1 MQEYLVNRPDEATM
15 ERLLNIHTVDVAG
28 VVLRLAWQVGLLRD
42 EITNLTW
49 DQVDFESF
57 QIHLPDRTVP
67 IGETLADYLRTV
79 HKRWTFVIGDPANNY
94 VVWSDRYHKQMQPQA
109 ISRIVRKALDEGGQT
124 EVRLIDLRH
133 DYVIRQ
139 LERYDWA
146 YVARITGTEIRSLQL
161 HFAQHLPDGKA
172 GPKHIDKSD
181 EIDEFR
187 LWKILQAEKDTP
199 AGLALWLTWSMGLSA
214 TTIVFL
220 TWDQVDFD
228 RNVLWL
234 PEGDIPMTTAV
245 SQLLK
250 KRYKI
255 RAGDPHVLLS
265 AEAKRPLDIYRL
277 SRIVRTAL
285 IRGGMETWTLRDL
298 WLARG
303 ENRWS
308 QAVLGKIKQ
317 DGPVTRKEVMELFGL
332 SKYSAYQR
340 LHRMVNKRLLIRVG
354 CKYYLPGSVVPP
366 EQQSETIYN
375 YLKTEGFACRQDLA
389 DILHIGTKQCGI
401 LLKREVE
408 SGKLVR
414 SAQRY
419 YLKDSQSF
427 TVASGSLYQ
436 IDSTQ

>member
-1 MQEYLVNRPDEATM
+1 MA
-15 ERLLNIHTVDVAG
+15 
-28 VVLRLAWQVGLLRD
+28 
-42 EITNLTW
+42 
-49 DQVDFESF
+49 
-57 QIHLPDRTVP
+57 HL
-67 IGETLADYLRTV
+67 E
-79 HKRWTFVIGDPANNY
+79 H
-94 VVWSDRYHKQMQPQA
+94 
-109 ISRIVRKALDEGGQT
+109 
-124 EVRLIDLRH
+124 
-133 DYVIRQ
+133 
-139 LERYDWA
+139 
-146 YVARITGTEIRSLQL
+146 
-161 HFAQHLPDGKA
+161 
-172 GPKHIDKSD
+172 
-181 EIDEFR
+181 
-187 LWKILQAEKDTP
+187 
-199 AGLALWLTWSMGLSA
+199 GLSA

-317 DGPVTRKEVMELFGL
+317 DGPVTRKEVMELLGL

-375 YLKTEGFACRQDLA
+375 YLKTEGFACKQDLA

-414 SAQRY
+414 IAQRY